1 MPNLNPQFPD
11 IFQIQLHFNSFI
23 ERTLKKTRAGIIR
36 DNGNN
41 FAPGWLSIYRPLQ
54 RFNRAVHFGYEFFK
68 RCIFFPFFLFF
79 FPPPPPGKKA
89 TTHRE
94 NSNAHKYLQNRSC
107 SQLFTRKDLSTA
119 RKPIP
124 QTIPLLSIYLVTNI
138 KNY

>member
-23 ERTLKKTRAGIIR
+23 ERILKKTRAGIIR

-68 RCIFFPFFLFF
+68 RCIFFFLFSF
-79 FPPPPPGKKA
+79 FFSPLPLPEKKPPRTVKTA
-89 TTHRE
+89 TPT
-94 NSNAHKYLQNRSC
+94 NIYKIAAAHSC
-107 SQLFTRKDLSTA
+107 SHGKISPPHENLSHKQYPFYRST
-119 RKPIP
+119 
-124 QTIPLLSIYLVTNI
+124 L
-138 KNY
+138 